1 MRLFFLLLLTPLFI
15 CAEPNQTVQSQLLEM
30 AKLDQSIREEVGNA
44 GWDKAPK
51 ELLDKLAA
59 TDHENT
65 QKLKSML
72 NKRNWFTK
80 SEIGEDGID
89 AAFLIIQHSPDIEF
103 QEKMLPFLKQSFLNG
118 DGITGQKVALL
129 ADRVYLSKGQKQI
142 YGTQADV
149 ISGNVIFKP
158 ILDAETVDKRR
169 AEMKLPPL
177 DFYKKLL
184 EEMYGIKDHP
194 EIDLN

>member
-15 CAEPNQTVQSQLLEM
+15 SAEPNQTIQIQLLEM
-30 AKLDQSIREEVGNA
+30 AKLDQLVREEVGNA

-72 NKRNWFTK
+72 NKRNWFAK

-103 QEKMLPFLKQSFLNG
+103 QEKMLPLLKQSFLNG

-129 ADRVYLSKGQKQI
+129 ADRVHLSKGQKQI

>member
-1 MRLFFLLLLTPLFI
+1 
-15 CAEPNQTVQSQLLEM
+15 M

-72 NKRNWFTK
+72 NQRNWFSKT
-80 SEIGEDGID
+80 EIGEDGID

-103 QEKMLPFLKQSFLNG
+103 QEKMLPFLKQSYLNG

-129 ADRVYLSKGQKQI
+129 TDRVHLSKGQKQI

-158 ILDAETVDKRR
+158 ILDAETVDQRR
-169 AEMKLPPL
+169 VEMKLPPL
-177 DFYKKLL
+177 DFYKKIL